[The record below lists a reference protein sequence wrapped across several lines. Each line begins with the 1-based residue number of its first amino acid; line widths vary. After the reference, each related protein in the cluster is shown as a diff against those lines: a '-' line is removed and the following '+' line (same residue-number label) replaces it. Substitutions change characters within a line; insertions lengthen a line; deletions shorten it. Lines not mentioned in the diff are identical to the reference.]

1 MAAKRKN
8 RARSGW
14 AAKLGSRRS
23 RRAIKRGAIGQARYH
38 DIQSGNRKRQ
48 GAARRAIA
56 AEKAN
61 PAVKMRKA
69 PKGWMKAKAVRVV
82 RRGGRQVVEV
92 KR

>member
-8 RARSGW
+8 AAWRPKTRSEIPASWYDKDGYL
-14 AAKLGSRRS
+14 KKKYRRIVSRL
-23 RRAIKRGAIGQARYH
+23 
-38 DIQSGNRKRQ
+38 
-48 GAARRAIA
+48 
-56 AEKAN
+56 N
-61 PAVKMRKA
+61 PGVKMRKA